1 MVNPQTPL
9 LRARRIV
16 TPLARQSTT
25 QIKGVAPTRSE
36 TRNMH
41 SAQTQVHRGE
51 PTYVALKAPFL
62 LARLHRKI
70 RRSKKLTRLLLSSW
84 TPLQLRPHSELLK
97 SGGACIA
104 TLLPSTPISPPP
116 PLRCIGEPLAQFDT
130 PRDVAQFPAVEVI
143 RMGPADVFGLSGF
156 VQTPRGQLVHHE
168 LFNPATHKASEE
180 DHRRLRI
187 KPANLTAKVI
197 GTPLGTATLPSAA
210 AFTDA
215 VASNYAHWLTEVLPR
230 IVLYTRHACSKGVP
244 LIVDEG
250 LHPNIYESLSIA
262 VGSERLI
269 YTLAKDRRARVHKLD
284 VITPTGYVPYA
295 SREPRLPGHSHG
307 VFAQQALLALRGAFS
322 HLMARPSKDSGKRI
336 YVRRNAGL
344 RKLIND
350 QDISEMLSTAGF
362 DIVAPE
368 QLSFTDQVRLFSQA
382 ELVIGATGAALA
394 NLIFCA
400 PGTRVHVLMA
410 QHQEMPY
417 WYWQRLADCV
427 GVKLSYGLGEICET
441 SDKGFHADFIVPLR
455 VLEEALLSFEPERT
469 EAMHQLLDT
478 RRVY

>member
-1 MVNPQTPL
+1 M
-9 LRARRIV
+9 
-16 TPLARQSTT
+16 
-25 QIKGVAPTRSE
+25 
-36 TRNMH
+36 
-41 SAQTQVHRGE
+41 
-51 PTYVALKAPFL
+51 ALKAPFL

-104 TLLPSTPISPPP
+104 TLLPATPISPPP
-116 PLRCIGEPLAQFDT
+116 PLRCIGEPLARFDT

-156 VQTPRGQLVHHE
+156 VRTPSGQLVHHE

-180 DHRRLRI
+180 DHRRLHI
-187 KPANLTAKVI
+187 KPADLTAKVL
-197 GTPLGTATLPSAA
+197 GTPLRTVALPSAA
-210 AFTDA
+210 VFTDA

-262 VGSERLI
+262 VGSERVI
-269 YTLAKDRRARVHKLD
+269 YTLAKDRSTRVQKLD
-284 VITPTGYVPYA
+284 VVTPTGYVPYA

-307 VFAQQALLALRGAFS
+307 VFSAQALWAVRQVFQ
-322 HLMARPSKDSGKRI
+322 HLMARPAGTVGQRI

-344 RKLIND
+344 RKLNND
-350 QDISEMLSTAGF
+350 QEISNLLLAAGF
-362 DIVAPE
+362 TIVSPE
-368 QLSFTDQVRLFSQA
+368 ELSFSEQVRLFSQA
-382 ELVIGATGAALA
+382 EFVIGATGAALA
-394 NLIFCA
+394 NLIFCPA
-400 PGTRVHVLMA
+400 GARVHVLMA
-410 QHQEMPY
+410 QHEEMPY

-427 GVKLSYGLGEICET
+427 GVDLSYGLGNICAAPE
-441 SDKGFHADFIVPLR
+441 KGFHADFMIDLGAIQT
-455 VLEEALLSFEPERT
+455 VLDDFRAARDPQ
-469 EAMHQLLDT
+469 HQ
-478 RRVY
+478 RSAS